1 MHGRIWT
8 LAAVSTVAL
17 AGGALAQGGPP
28 KVQPVQVDPARPD
41 WENPAIFAI
50 GKLPARATAFPFES
64 RDRALAGHRTQSD
77 RFLSLN
83 GEWKFA
89 FSPDTDT

>member
-8 LAAVSTVAL
+8 LAAVSTLAL

-28 KVQPVQVDPARPD
+28 QVQPVQVDPTRPD

-50 GKLPARATAFPFES
+50 GKLPANRAVS
-64 RDRALAGHRTQSD
+64 CR
-77 RFLSLN
+77 
-83 GEWKFA
+83 
-89 FSPDTDT
+89 